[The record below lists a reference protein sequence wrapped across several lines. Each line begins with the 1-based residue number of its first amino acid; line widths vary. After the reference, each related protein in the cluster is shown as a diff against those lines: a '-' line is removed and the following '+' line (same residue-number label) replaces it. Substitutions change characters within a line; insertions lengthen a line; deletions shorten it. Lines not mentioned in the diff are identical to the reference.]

1 MATAE
6 LRGHAVQMSTQGTQ
20 PGAAP
25 DGTAEAAGLPSGR
38 GGGAA
43 LRLGERPPAAVQKRG
58 PYMVTRAPSIQAKL
72 RECSSLHES
81 LLERAVVARVWAPES
96 HDLVPRG
103 EGVLG
108 AAISR
113 RREPGKQRD
122 EEDLADSEPF
132 DFQRSTGTW
141 PRPFYGERACWGP
154 CRTAPIL
161 QGKGLDGLHLHCQQL
176 PRKAFSPLP
185 GKQGAEV

>member
-43 LRLGERPPAAVQKRG
+43 LRLGERPPAAVEKRG

-72 RECSSLHES
+72 RECSSLHEGLCWS
-81 LLERAVVARVWAPES
+81 GLLWPGFGPRSPMILSPE
-96 HDLVPRG
+96 
-103 EGVLG
+103 
-108 AAISR
+108 
-113 RREPGKQRD
+113 
-122 EEDLADSEPF
+122 
-132 DFQRSTGTW
+132 
-141 PRPFYGERACWGP
+141 
-154 CRTAPIL
+154 
-161 QGKGLDGLHLHCQQL
+161 GKG
-176 PRKAFSPLP
+176 F
-185 GKQGAEV
+185 